1 MPIPRDNQ
9 EVLVHTLV
17 SIREIQY
24 ELDFKNPSFEVIS
37 LAFEMLTIIHPVNIM
52 MGEVHT
58 HLLIKGVYAT

>member
-17 SIREIQY
+17 SIGEIQY

>member
-1 MPIPRDNQ
+1 MLIPRDNQ

-17 SIREIQY
+17 SIGEIQY